1 MSSTSTLS
9 ENTTPFSQSAV
20 RRAITSSIIGNG
32 LEWYDFLIYGFFT
45 AMISK
50 VFFPADDPF
59 VSMLLATATFAVSFL
74 VRPLGGIIVSSYADR
89 YGRKPV
95 MTMMMVVMGVST
107 ILIGL
112 TPSYE
117 KIGIAAPIIIIF
129 ARILQGLSVGAEF
142 SSATAML
149 IEYAP
154 KNRRLY
160 FGSFQMC
167 SQAFALALSG
177 LTGFALSTLMSP
189 EDMSSWGWRIPFMV
203 GLLIT
208 PLGFYIR
215 RFVAESPEFQAL
227 SKTNP
232 SRSTPFRDVIRYH
245 LGDVLT
251 GFSLL
256 IPGTVAFYVWFVF
269 IPAYVARELQLAFSY
284 AMLSSLISGIT
295 LVLIIPFMGHLSDRV
310 GGWRVLVTGVIVFG
324 LLAYPMLH
332 YVIAAPSFERLLTIQ
347 IICAIPIAGFWAPM
361 PGLLAHLFPT
371 EVRSTGMSIS
381 YNMVSLL
388 FGGLAPFTLTW
399 LVGKTASNYVP
410 AYYVIGCTILSL
422 LAMLLAARIK
432 AK

>member
-20 RRAITSSIIGNG
+20 RRAIASSIIGNG

-189 EDMSSWGWRIPFMV
+189 EDMNSWGWRIPFMV

-232 SRSTPFRDVIRYH
+232 SGSTPFRDVIRYH

-347 IICAIPIAGFWAPM
+347 IICAIPIAGF
-361 PGLLAHLFPT
+361 
-371 EVRSTGMSIS
+371 
-381 YNMVSLL
+381 
-388 FGGLAPFTLTW
+388 
-399 LVGKTASNYVP
+399 
-410 AYYVIGCTILSL
+410 
-422 LAMLLAARIK
+422 
-432 AK
+432 